1 MEIEVPAEEPRA
13 FSHIKRQHAHA
24 LELETVLMTI
34 YYPAALGSGT
44 GEAPDGGKH
53 WSRETW
59 IPRPRISQSHG
70 YGKFGGIG
78 WLGLPFFASTT
89 MFTKLPAF
97 RNARPATHWPPHEDL
112 TSAGVRAKNEEGRP
126 PHGGPK
132 MPKFPLMIFSHGL
145 GGNRT
150 MYSSLCG
157 EFASYGFVVIAVEH
171 RDGSGTRTFV
181 NHNPEGEGSMEE
193 REKKG
198 DLEHTQSHK
207 ERGYGKIDYMYPL
220 NNAADTSP
228 NNEKGVDHEL
238 RDAQLQLRCAE
249 ILEAYRVISAI
260 AEGNGN
266 HIAQRNMKTKG
277 YVGGSSRGLAG
288 VDWGA
293 WNNRIDLKH
302 VTMTG
307 HSFGAATT
315 ISVLRNVTTFSWV
328 TQGIIYDIW
337 AAGLH
342 MPSPDESA
350 DNKLQVPI
358 LAINS
363 EAFTYWRS
371 NLDVVKD
378 LVKEARN
385 NDALAWL
392 MTVRG
397 TVHVNQSDLSI
408 LYPTIC
414 GLALKMTA
422 NPQRALDLNIN
433 ASLEFLKLVLPD
445 NLAEIL
451 HSMQDEKLLQMAVTD
466 RSEVDEDDIR
476 EPDQEWLAARLAMP
490 HELSYRLDPRRRAER
505 KKKQKK
511 AEERIHE
518 GVACEEEVWMIMAP
532 DPEMLVRHS
541 HGALRAMQSRDDN

>member
-13 FSHIKRQHAHA
+13 FSHIKRQHVHA

-34 YYPAALGSGT
+34 YYPAALGSGS
-44 GEAPDGGKH
+44 GVAPDGSKD

-59 IPRPRISQSHG
+59 IPRPRVSSSHG
-70 YGKFGGIG
+70 LGRFAGVG

-97 RNARPATHWPPHEDL
+97 RNARLATHWPPYEDL
-112 TSAGVRAKNEEGRP
+112 ANAGVRAKNEQGRAPPEGPR
-126 PHGGPK
+126 

-145 GGNRT
+145 GGSRT

-157 EFASYGFVVIAVEH
+157 EFASYGFVVVAVEH

-181 NHNPEGEGSMEE
+181 NHHPEGEGSLEE
-193 REKKG
+193 REKSG
-198 DLEHTQSHK
+198 HLEHTQTHR
-207 ERGYGKIDYMYPL
+207 ERGYGKIDYLYPL
-220 NNAADTSP
+220 DNAYDTAP
-228 NNEKGVDHEL
+228 NNDKGVDREL
-238 RDAQLQLRCAE
+238 RDAQLQLRSAE
-249 ILEAYRVISAI
+249 ILDAYRVISAI
-260 AEGNGN
+260 ANGNGTD
-266 HIAQRNMKTKG
+266 IAESNMRTKG
-277 YVGGSSRGLAG
+277 YVGASSRGLAG

-293 WNNRIDLKH
+293 WNNRVDLNS

-315 ISVLRNVTTFSWV
+315 INVLRNSTTFSWV

-337 AAGLH
+337 AAGMH
-342 MPSPDESA
+342 MPLPDEAAES
-350 DNKLQVPI
+350 KLQVPL

-363 EAFTYWRS
+363 EAFTYWKS
-371 NLDVVKD
+371 NNDLVKD
-378 LVKEARN
+378 LVKEAMS

-397 TVHVNQSDLSI
+397 TVHVNQSDVSI

-414 GLALKMTA
+414 ELALKMTA

-433 ASLEFLKLVLPD
+433 ASLEFLRLVLPFR
-445 NLAEIL
+445 LAEIL

-466 RSEVDEDDIR
+466 RSQLTNADLRMPNQAWV
-476 EPDQEWLAARLAMP
+476 AARLKMP
-490 HELSYRLDPRRRAER
+490 HELSYRLNPRKRAQ
-505 KKKQKK
+505 KKKEHKE
-511 AEERIHE
+511 AVERIKN
-518 GVACEEEVWMIMAP
+518 GVACPEEVWMHIAP
-532 DPEMLVRHS
+532 DPGMLVRHG
-541 HGALRAMQSRDDN
+541 HGALRAMQSK